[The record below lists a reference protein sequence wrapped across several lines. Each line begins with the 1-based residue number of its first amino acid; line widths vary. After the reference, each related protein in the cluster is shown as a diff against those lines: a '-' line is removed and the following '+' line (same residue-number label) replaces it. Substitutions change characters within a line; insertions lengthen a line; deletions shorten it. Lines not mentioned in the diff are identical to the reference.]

1 MTDLSD
7 ASVAAGTRNSADM
20 GDARG
25 HGSELLTPGMVI
37 GSEILGAGSTE
48 MRDVLNPATGRVVG
62 RVPEAS
68 ASDVD
73 AAVQVARSTFES
85 GVWSGMSA
93 ADRARRLHAFADAME
108 AALEDLYVL
117 ESLNNGRPVTET
129 RAQMARIGEYYRYA
143 ASLLVAQRDAVIPSS
158 GPHHVYLRRAPLGV
172 CGILTPFNH
181 PLLILAQS
189 LSGALATGNCV
200 VVKPSEL
207 TPLTTLYLAR
217 LALECDIPPG
227 VLNVVTGG
235 RDTGAALVGHP
246 DVAKVNFTGGEA
258 GGRAV
263 GAAASG
269 RLARVTTELG
279 GKTPV
284 IVFDDADMDAAVN
297 GAAFGAFVA
306 AGQTCIAGSRLLVQE
321 GIYDEFVE
329 RLAVKAAAIRLG
341 DPSDSRTQLGPVI
354 SMERMERI
362 LEYVQ
367 IGRDEGATVLT
378 GGSRADLPAPLD
390 HGFFVE
396 PTVMSG
402 VRNSMRVAQE
412 EIFGPVVVA
421 IPFKDERD
429 AIVQAND
436 SRFALGASV
445 WTTNVGR
452 AHRVAAAV
460 EAGIFWVNDH
470 HRLEPS
476 MPWGGTKASGVGKES
491 GLESF
496 EEFTQLKAVIVNT
509 EPAHTDW
516 YGDGVARLN

>member
-1 MTDLSD
+1 MTDLRNANAVD
-7 ASVAAGTRNSADM
+7 GVASRGHTERDWKSAAG
-20 GDARG
+20 
-25 HGSELLTPGMVI
+25 LLSPGMVI
-37 GSEILGAGSTE
+37 GSEIVDARSGAN
-48 MRDVLNPATGRVVG
+48 RDVLNPANGSVVG
-62 RVPEAS
+62 RVPEAG
-68 ASDVD
+68 AEDVD
-73 AAVQVARSTFES
+73 DAVQVARRTFES
-85 GVWSGMSA
+85 HVWSGMSP
-93 ADRARRLHAFADAME
+93 ADRAKRLHAFADAME
-108 AALEDLYVL
+108 AALDDLYVL

-129 RAQMARIGEYYRYA
+129 HAQMGRIGEYYRYT
-143 ASLLVAQRDAVIPSS
+143 ASLLVAQRDAMIPSS

-217 LALECDIPPG
+217 LALECGIPAG

-235 RDTGAALVGHP
+235 HEAGAALVGHHG
-246 DVAKVNFTGGEA
+246 VAKINFTGGEA

-263 GAAASG
+263 GAAAAG
-269 RLARVTTELG
+269 RIARVTTELG
-279 GKTPV
+279 GKSPV
-284 IVFDDADMDAAVN
+284 MVFDDADLDTAVN

-321 GIYDEFVE
+321 TVYDEVVE
-329 RLAVKAAAIRLG
+329 RLAAKAAAIRLG
-341 DPSDSRTQLGPVI
+341 DPSDPRTQMGPVI
-354 SMERMERI
+354 SRERMERI

-378 GGSRADLPAPLD
+378 GGGRPDLPEPLD
-390 HGFFVE
+390 RGYFIE
-396 PTVMSG
+396 PTVISG
-402 VRNSMRVAQE
+402 VRNSMTVAQE

-429 AIVQAND
+429 AIAQAND

-445 WTTNVGR
+445 WTSNVGR

-496 EEFTQLKAVIVNT
+496 EEFTQQKAVIVNT
-509 EPAHTDW
+509 EVESVDW